1 MTSIFKLND
10 ESGGWFALTE
20 LLKLQEN
27 SQFPDDPVNI
37 EGAQI
42 HRGDDRRTSNTSR
55 VSSEERV
62 VQLIVVVYFQ
72 QNKKKTKTKE
82 TKSVTLDL

>member
-27 SQFPDDPVNI
+27 SQFPDEPVNI
-37 EGAQI
+37 EGTQI

-55 VSSEERV
+55 VSSQERV